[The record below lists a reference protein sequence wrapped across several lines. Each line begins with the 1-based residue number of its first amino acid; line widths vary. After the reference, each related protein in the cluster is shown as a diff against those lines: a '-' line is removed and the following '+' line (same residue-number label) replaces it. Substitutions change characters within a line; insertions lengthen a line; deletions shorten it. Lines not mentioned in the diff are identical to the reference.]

1 MRVGDIVRW
10 IGFPGATPRGV
21 SATGPTCT
29 GIIIKIH
36 EGGWSKYRIDVQ
48 WGDGTFGSM
57 LYPQTIEVVR
67 EPLTD
72 EEVMWRMWGD
82 Q

>member
-1 MRVGDIVRW
+1 MRVGDIVKW
-10 IGFPGATPRGV
+10 IGFPGASPGGV
-21 SATGPTCT
+21 RATGPSCT
-29 GIIIKIH
+29 DIVVKIH

-67 EPLTD
+67 VPLTD